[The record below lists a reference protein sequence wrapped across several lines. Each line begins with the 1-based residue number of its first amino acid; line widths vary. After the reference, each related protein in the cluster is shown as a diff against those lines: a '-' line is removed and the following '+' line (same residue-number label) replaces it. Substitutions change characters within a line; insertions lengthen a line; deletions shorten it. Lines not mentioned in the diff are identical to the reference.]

1 MAAFEALQSLAEEF
15 VAAGAPLQALKCLE
29 AAVGAELSPPPL
41 VEVRAR
47 LRLATLLLRHADAA
61 GAAKAHLE
69 RAQVVV
75 QPLRSCDE
83 LKCAVVAALAEAYGM
98 HGAAKHKERKAA
110 LRKGADIASAN
121 RKKVAPAHRR
131 VAAGRGAPR
140 GFPAAVVLLCGG
152 R

>member
-15 VAAGAPLQALKCLE
+15 AAAGAPLQSLKCLE
-29 AAVGAELSPPPL
+29 AALNGELSPPPL

-61 GAAKAHLE
+61 GAAKAQLE

-83 LKCAVVAALAEAYGM
+83 LKCAVVAALAQAYAL

-121 RKKVAPAHRR
+121 RKKVAPTHRR
-131 VAAGRGAPR
+131 VRQAALRRGLC
-140 GFPAAVVLLCGG
+140 FPAAVVCG